1 MQLRYA
7 IQYWHV
13 PFLNPFQKGDLFKAT
28 PPAWA
33 TWKSNDHYLSDAFY
47 TKKSSASLLAVYK
60 WIATDPITVDG
71 SSDLAPYAQVELV
84 GLAIGL
90 AFQALW
96 IAQFPENFSDV
107 PTQVIESPY
116 PFSEYEQLSHNVEDL
131 ISGYVE
137 PYGLL

>member
-1 MQLRYA
+1 MRFNIGMCPY
-7 IQYWHV
+7 
-13 PFLNPFQKGDLFKAT
+13 QKGDLFKAT

-47 TKKSSASLLAVYK
+47 TKESSASLLAVYK

-96 IAQFPENFSDV
+96 IAQFLENFSNV

-137 PYGLL
+137 LYGLLLNPNLR